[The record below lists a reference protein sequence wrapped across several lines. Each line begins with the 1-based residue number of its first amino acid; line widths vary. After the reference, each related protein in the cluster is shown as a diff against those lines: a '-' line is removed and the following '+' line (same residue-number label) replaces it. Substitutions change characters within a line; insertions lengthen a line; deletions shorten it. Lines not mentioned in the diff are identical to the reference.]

1 MSNNIPKW
9 TEDRTNTLVAY
20 VGDVTPISQATVLEA
35 ADTLETTARSISS
48 KLRKMGYDVEL
59 ASSVSKKAFTDTE
72 EIALRDFVEANVGA
86 YTYAQIA
93 EAFADGKY
101 SSKSIQGKLLSME
114 LTANVKPAEKV
125 EVARTYTTAEEATFL
140 EMVGNSAYV
149 EEIADALGKS
159 INSVRGKALSFLRA
173 GEIDSIPKQKE
184 SRAATKIDALG
195 ALGDISAMTVEQIAE
210 SIEKTVRGVKTML
223 TRRGVTCAD
232 YDGAKKA
239 AKNAAAAA

>member
-1 MSNNIPKW
+1 
-9 TEDRTNTLVAY
+9 
-20 VGDVTPISQATVLEA
+20 
-35 ADTLETTARSISS
+35 
-48 KLRKMGYDVEL
+48 
-59 ASSVSKKAFTDTE
+59 
-72 EIALRDFVEANVGA
+72 
-86 YTYAQIA
+86 
-93 EAFADGKY
+93 
-101 SSKSIQGKLLSME
+101 
-114 LTANVKPAEKV
+114 
-125 EVARTYTTAEEATFL
+125 
-140 EMVGNSAYV
+140 MVGNSAYV

-232 YDGAKKA
+232 NEIKSIILD
-239 AKNAAAAA
+239 